1 MVVDESLFGRK
12 TKTKGRGGAL
22 PARAAVISAAELRR
36 IQGSTRIIT
45 AAEIQKD
52 KDELEAIH
60 AVKHKAARARKDRM
74 RALSAASKNKAKK
87 STMEL
92 EKEARKET
100 IRQMADKTL
109 DENLDLVKYLRGI
122 GARAAAFT
130 IRDQQLNE
138 RGAKEARQKAYE
150 DRMDLLMEVDRLRD
164 LKQREDADNL
174 RRKKRVEDRKVIT
187 EQIDAIRRKRILEEE
202 QREQESKAMLELI
215 AKYEKEDQEAAAI
228 QKVEQERARMEV
240 MEANKASIER
250 KHAEKQ
256 RDRDEEEAILLYQA
270 RKDELMRKREQEEKE
285 IQDEKNRLAKAMLDS
300 QEKIMDNSAE
310 LDALR
315 ARRYA
320 EAKERAAREAVLKK
334 ETWRKNLAES
344 VHKTLGDQIEDK
356 KRRQAREA
364 ALQERE
370 HNECLRYANKVQDRE
385 AIENERKRQ
394 INEEFK
400 RTLNEQIA
408 AARRG
413 RTDKFQQAQDEG
425 RAMRNEFAM
434 ERAKLEAIRDAMIE
448 DMLKRGY
455 NPNYLNEIRNCDIQK
470 IQMR

>member
-74 RALSAASKNKAKK
+74 RALAAASKNKAKK

-215 AKYEKEDQEAAAI
+215 AKYEKEDREAAAI

-315 ARRYA
+315 AALRRG
-320 EAKERAAREAVLKK
+320 ERTSRARGRAQEGDVAQ
-334 ETWRKNLAES
+334 EPGRKCAQD
-344 VHKTLGDQIEDK
+344 VRGPDRGQ
-356 KRRQAREA
+356 EA
-364 ALQERE
+364 APS
-370 HNECLRYANKVQDRE
+370 A
-385 AIENERKRQ
+385 
-394 INEEFK
+394 
-400 RTLNEQIA
+400 
-408 AARRG
+408 RG
-413 RTDKFQQAQDEG
+413 RAPGTGTQRVPALREQG
-425 RAMRNEFAM
+425 SR
-434 ERAKLEAIRDAMIE
+434 
-448 DMLKRGY
+448 
-455 NPNYLNEIRNCDIQK
+455 
-470 IQMR
+470 

>member
-1 MVVDESLFGRK
+1 MG
-12 TKTKGRGGAL
+12 
-22 PARAAVISAAELRR
+22 
-36 IQGSTRIIT
+36 
-45 AAEIQKD
+45 
-52 KDELEAIH
+52 
-60 AVKHKAARARKDRM
+60 
-74 RALSAASKNKAKK
+74 
-87 STMEL
+87 
-92 EKEARKET
+92 
-100 IRQMADKTL
+100 
-109 DENLDLVKYLRGI
+109 
-122 GARAAAFT
+122 
-130 IRDQQLNE
+130 
-138 RGAKEARQKAYE
+138 
-150 DRMDLLMEVDRLRD
+150 
-164 LKQREDADNL
+164 DNL

-256 RDRDEEEAILLYQA
+256 RD
-270 RKDELMRKREQEEKE
+270 QEEKE

-344 VHKTLGDQIEDK
+344 VHKTLGGQIEDK

-364 ALQERE
+364 TLQERE

-408 AARRG
+408 AARRV

-448 DMLKRGY
+448 DMLKQGY

>member
-1 MVVDESLFGRK
+1 
-12 TKTKGRGGAL
+12 
-22 PARAAVISAAELRR
+22 
-36 IQGSTRIIT
+36 
-45 AAEIQKD
+45 
-52 KDELEAIH
+52 
-60 AVKHKAARARKDRM
+60 
-74 RALSAASKNKAKK
+74 
-87 STMEL
+87 
-92 EKEARKET
+92 
-100 IRQMADKTL
+100 
-109 DENLDLVKYLRGI
+109 
-122 GARAAAFT
+122 
-130 IRDQQLNE
+130 
-138 RGAKEARQKAYE
+138 
-150 DRMDLLMEVDRLRD
+150 
-164 LKQREDADNL
+164 
-174 RRKKRVEDRKVIT
+174 
-187 EQIDAIRRKRILEEE
+187 
-202 QREQESKAMLELI
+202 
-215 AKYEKEDQEAAAI
+215 
-228 QKVEQERARMEV
+228 
-240 MEANKASIER
+240 
-250 KHAEKQ
+250 
-256 RDRDEEEAILLYQA
+256 
-270 RKDELMRKREQEEKE
+270 
-285 IQDEKNRLAKAMLDS
+285 MLDS

-434 ERAKLEAIRDAMIE
+434 ERAKLEAIALACREEATCPLDLDNGVPLFSLKMLNATVRDQEVQPWFLSLADLVRAYVNSTE
-448 DMLKRGY
+448 
-455 NPNYLNEIRNCDIQK
+455 
-470 IQMR
+470 

>member
-74 RALSAASKNKAKK
+74 RALAAASKNKAKK

-215 AKYEKEDQEAAAI
+215 AKYEKEDREAAAI
-228 QKVEQERARMEV
+228 QKVEQARARMEV

-285 IQDEKNRLAKAMLDS
+285 IQDEPPAAPAANQPQLQGVRRALRRVAQRLPGRTIAGGEGLLAKWRHPRSGWDRLA
-300 QEKIMDNSAE
+300 E
-310 LDALR
+310 
-315 ARRYA
+315 
-320 EAKERAAREAVLKK
+320 
-334 ETWRKNLAES
+334 
-344 VHKTLGDQIEDK
+344 
-356 KRRQAREA
+356 
-364 ALQERE
+364 
-370 HNECLRYANKVQDRE
+370 
-385 AIENERKRQ
+385 
-394 INEEFK
+394 
-400 RTLNEQIA
+400 
-408 AARRG
+408 
-413 RTDKFQQAQDEG
+413 
-425 RAMRNEFAM
+425 
-434 ERAKLEAIRDAMIE
+434 
-448 DMLKRGY
+448 
-455 NPNYLNEIRNCDIQK
+455 
-470 IQMR
+470 

>member
-1 MVVDESLFGRK
+1 MG
-12 TKTKGRGGAL
+12 
-22 PARAAVISAAELRR
+22 
-36 IQGSTRIIT
+36 
-45 AAEIQKD
+45 
-52 KDELEAIH
+52 
-60 AVKHKAARARKDRM
+60 
-74 RALSAASKNKAKK
+74 
-87 STMEL
+87 
-92 EKEARKET
+92 
-100 IRQMADKTL
+100 
-109 DENLDLVKYLRGI
+109 
-122 GARAAAFT
+122 
-130 IRDQQLNE
+130 
-138 RGAKEARQKAYE
+138 
-150 DRMDLLMEVDRLRD
+150 
-164 LKQREDADNL
+164 DNL

-385 AIENERKRQ
+385 AIENDGSARSTKNSKERSTSRS
-394 INEEFK
+394 
-400 RTLNEQIA
+400 RRRAA
-408 AARRG
+408 AARTSSSRP
-413 RTDKFQQAQDEG
+413 RT
-425 RAMRNEFAM
+425 RAGPCATSSPWSAPSSRPSAT
-434 ERAKLEAIRDAMIE
+434 
-448 DMLKRGY
+448 
-455 NPNYLNEIRNCDIQK
+455 P
-470 IQMR
+470 